1 MKASF
6 GRISLKG
13 EFYLI
18 AYFVR
23 LCNKVKLFQCF
34 VCRYLD
40 PNDVK
45 MRKDLSGELKE
56 LRNNVCSGMALVNIL
71 WITVNFMFQ
80 FRSPTVVTFQLPV
93 CLKFCVCN

>member
-6 GRISLKG
+6 GRISSKG
-13 EFYLI
+13 EFHPHSL
-18 AYFVR
+18 YFVR
-23 LCNKVKLFQCF
+23 LQQGETYLQLFG
-34 VCRYLD
+34 CRYLD
-40 PNDVK
+40 PKDVK
-45 MRKDLSGELKE
+45 MKKDLTGELKE

-93 CLKFCVCN
+93 CQKNF